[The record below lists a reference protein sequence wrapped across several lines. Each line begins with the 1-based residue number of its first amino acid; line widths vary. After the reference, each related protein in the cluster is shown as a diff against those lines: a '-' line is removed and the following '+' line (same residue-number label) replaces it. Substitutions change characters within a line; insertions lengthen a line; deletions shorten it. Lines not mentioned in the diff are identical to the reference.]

1 VSIGVNSGMM
11 SSVERSA
18 AVDDLIAQTPGW
30 RGPAIG
36 RLRELIRAADP
47 DIVEDVKW
55 RKPSNPQ
62 GVAVWEHNGI
72 VCAAILL
79 KGRVRLSFFAGASLP
94 DPAHLFNAQLAGKS
108 RAIDFYESDALN
120 ERALEA
126 LVRAGVER
134 NLSKAKSA

>member
-1 VSIGVNSGMM
+1 MSFHVDSGMM
-11 SSVERSA
+11 RSVQRSA

-30 RGPAIG
+30 RGAAIA

-47 DIVEDVKW
+47 DIVENVKW

-108 RAIDFYESDALN
+108 RAIDFYESDPLN
-120 ERALEA
+120 EPALKA
-126 LVRAGVER
+126 LARAGVER